1 MKRKNEIEKSS
12 LVFIM
17 TSLENDRGGV
27 TLIDFILDFNSD
39 TEKNF

>member
-1 MKRKNEIEKSS
+1 MKSKKEIEKSS

-17 TSLENDRGGV
+17 TSLENDRGV

-39 TEKNF
+39 TEKNC